1 MLKVVVVGLGGFV
14 GSILRY
20 LLSGVSQNL
29 FKAISFPI
37 GTLIV
42 NISGCYVIGFLSIL
56 AEYRNAFNDVIRT
69 MLFIGV
75 LGGFTTFSSFSN
87 ETFNL
92 FREGDTFLAIVNVFV
107 QIAGGLLFVWLGRL
121 TAFSIWR

>member
-1 MLKVVVVGLGGFV
+1 MLKVLIVGIGGFI

-29 FKAISFPI
+29 FKAVTFPI

-42 NISGCYVIGFLSIL
+42 NILGCFVIGFLSIL
-56 AEYRNAFNDVIRT
+56 AEYRNAFNDFIRT

-92 FREGDTFLAIVNVFV
+92 FREGDTVLAIVNIFV
-107 QIAGGLLFVWLGRL
+107 QIAGGLLFVWFGRL
-121 TAFSIWR
+121 TAYSIWR